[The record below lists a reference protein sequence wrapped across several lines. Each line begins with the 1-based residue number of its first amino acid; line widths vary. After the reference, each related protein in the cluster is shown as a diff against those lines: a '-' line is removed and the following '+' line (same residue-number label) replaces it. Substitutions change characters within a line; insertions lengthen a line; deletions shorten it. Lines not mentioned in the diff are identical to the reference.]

1 MELQAWVTLAE
12 VGMRVMEAKFGDDLE
27 WTRDVPVEVEKALSK
42 ALVMT
47 QKHPSL
53 RSHATRIVL
62 LSAKLAT
69 RQHNH
74 KYAQSLLK
82 KQISTLSSTP
92 PSPALYESYLEY
104 INILL
109 ASAAESTTT
118 TTSTTPFD
126 TTDIF
131 SLPVST
137 PSRTQGRS
145 KRSPVK
151 PRATAP
157 ETNQKI
163 LSTTLTA
170 LHTLSSLAQTHQE
183 ANLVILCA
191 YIRYKVLFSTGYVSK
206 DDSSSLSK
214 VAAEAEAALGL
225 EFPMDEIR
233 DGSSPKKSS
242 ETKTTLLEAPIRR
255 TGGGNGDKSPFL
267 ETTNVEGSSSVS
279 RTSSGKSIDQENLGP
294 HPPLAPQK
302 LPADT
307 VHKPIVD
314 APATES
320 TPAPSPHETYL
331 QDTYLA
337 TMKIHVLTLSVLY
350 YTNQGNATESN
361 KRLNM
366 LHGVMD
372 AFCVSNPPSSQAD
385 SPSKPTRQWG
395 PGDGTLLVPLSS
407 ATSLFPNPD
416 PLPANRSLPRS
427 RQYLTMQTTHPDR
440 KSVV

>member
-1 MELQAWVTLAE
+1 
-12 VGMRVMEAKFGDDLE
+12 
-27 WTRDVPVEVEKALSK
+27 
-42 ALVMT
+42 
-47 QKHPSL
+47 
-53 RSHATRIVL
+53 
-62 LSAKLAT
+62 
-69 RQHNH
+69 
-74 KYAQSLLK
+74 
-82 KQISTLSSTP
+82 
-92 PSPALYESYLEY
+92 
-104 INILL
+104 
-109 ASAAESTTT
+109 
-118 TTSTTPFD
+118 
-126 TTDIF
+126 
-131 SLPVST
+131 
-137 PSRTQGRS
+137 
-145 KRSPVK
+145 
-151 PRATAP
+151 
-157 ETNQKI
+157 
-163 LSTTLTA
+163 
-170 LHTLSSLAQTHQE
+170 
-183 ANLVILCA
+183 
-191 YIRYKVLFSTGYVSK
+191 
-206 DDSSSLSK
+206 
-214 VAAEAEAALGL
+214 
-225 EFPMDEIR
+225 MDEIR

-407 ATSLFPNPD
+407 ATSLFSNPD

-427 RQYLTMQTTHPDR
+427 RQYLTMQTTHPLTLFSLTFLVSAVSKRDAVGR
-440 KSVV
+440 KPRRGVFASEGERVCVGLREDMGKGKEREDVGVECEFLFVFSCSQGVGLMIILYADSRWAGYGQVVEVDERLACVEAELMSEVAGVRPVISLLAVNIESPDTYIPLFAACDPPLRLLGR